1 MITHFTEYIYFSRYV
16 YSINLFIWFSRYVC
30 IIYLSLQVV
39 FSNDTAGLTYCHQ
52 VSKSEYETQRLS
64 NSQRALRDLLEEIIN
79 DKTMS
84 YKDKKKRLKI
94 VSQQHLPEIQL
105 QSLNIMPHKEKKL
118 IHFIIQFQKTYPDIY
133 SERFPPHD
141 SKSTEQLDQKSSS
154 KSLRNQKN
162 SKSKVTTSQD
172 PKAALPPK
180 PKLKQP
186 LLVKPLLKLRGL
198 RIWLVEIP
206 D

>member
-1 MITHFTEYIYFSRYV
+1 MTR
-16 YSINLFIWFSRYVC
+16 
-30 IIYLSLQVV
+30 
-39 FSNDTAGLTYCHQ
+39 
-52 VSKSEYETQRLS
+52 
-64 NSQRALRDLLEEIIN
+64 
-79 DKTMS
+79 
-84 YKDKKKRLKI
+84 
-94 VSQQHLPEIQL
+94 
-105 QSLNIMPHKEKKL
+105 KEKKL

-162 SKSKVTTSQD
+162 SQSKVMTSQD

-206 D
+206 IILRESTFWLMNIPWEQRVTFWLVQSPSRGPKMAEPFMKSKSVPAQVHQTNAESKWTLILNKEKYTKNKFGVDWCKPFKHHSDLKVYKSIIFYRLPKQ